1 MAKYTFKFEADAGL
15 SLMKG
20 YKFNMNLP
28 GDGAIKQYIGG
39 QVMKAAFSKADLEAA
54 PDMSVGLKDWYGRKV
69 FSDLILKIGNDTVEF
84 MNALITVEHKKNIVT
99 TAIQGRTGSVFEFI
113 SNAPYDVT
121 IEGILTG
128 TGEQYPK
135 SEVKALAGL
144 FAKTEIIDATSEY
157 LQLFD
162 IYQLICRSAKLNQGV
177 ASEGHQAFYLNFYS
191 YEAIDLV
198 LE

>member
-20 YKFNMNLP
+20 YKFNTNLP

-84 MNALITVEHKKNIVT
+84 MNALITVEQKNNIVT
-99 TAIQGRTGSVFEFI
+99 TAIQGRNGSVFEFI
-113 SNAPYDVT
+113 SNGPYDIT

-135 SEVKALAGL
+135 GEVKALAAL
-144 FAKTEIIDATSEY
+144 FAKTEIIDANSEF
-157 LQLFD
+157 LHLFD
-162 IYQLICRSAKLNQGV
+162 IYQLIRKTVRLNQGI
-177 ASEGHQAFYLNFYS
+177 ANEGHQAFSLTFYS
-191 YEAIDLV
+191 YEAIDLL

>member
-1 MAKYTFKFEADAGL
+1 
-15 SLMKG
+15 MKG

-28 GDGAIKQYIGG
+28 GDGAINQYIGG
-39 QVMKAAFSKADLEAA
+39 QVMKAAFSKGDLEAA
-54 PDMSVGLKDWYGRKV
+54 PDMSVGLKDWYGRPV
-69 FSDLILKIGNDTVEF
+69 FGDLILRIGNDSVEF
-84 MNALITVEHKKNIVT
+84 MNALITVEHRKNIVT
-99 TAIQGRTGSVFEFI
+99 TAIQGRNGSVFEFI

-128 TGEQYPK
+128 MGEQYPK

-144 FAKTEIIDATSEY
+144 FAKTEIIDATSQY
-157 LQLFD
+157 LHLFD
-162 IYQLICRSAKLNQGV
+162 IYQLICKTVRLNQGI
-177 ASEGHQAFYLNFYS
+177 ANEGHQAFSLTFYS